1 MNLKLLNKEKEE
13 MGVNLLKI
21 EQEKNQFIIEL
32 KQSGGLIREQLD
44 SQIDNIKKMEVALI
58 AKEKELQNLL
68 EKY

>member
-1 MNLKLLNKEKEE
+1 

-21 EQEKNQFIIEL
+21 EQEKNHFIIEL
-32 KQSGGLIREQLD
+32 KQSGGIIRDELD
-44 SQIDNIKKMEVALI
+44 SQIDNLKKMEVALI

>member
-1 MNLKLLNKEKEE
+1 